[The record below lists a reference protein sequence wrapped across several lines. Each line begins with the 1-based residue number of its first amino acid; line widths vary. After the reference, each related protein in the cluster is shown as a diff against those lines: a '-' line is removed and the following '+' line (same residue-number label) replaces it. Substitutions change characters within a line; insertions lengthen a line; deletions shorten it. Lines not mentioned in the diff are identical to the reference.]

1 MSQKYTIRRNIILN
15 SVRLF
20 ISVIISLFI
29 SYYFLWSPSP
39 FAMSFTLPFYILTS
53 ILVAIIV
60 IMIKNPTTIKMKIGL
75 LIASCFI
82 SFVGSLIIEL
92 GADET
97 KLRKIEM
104 LRMNEKHHLALTSH
118 DAYAKFDNRIL
129 TVNNIDDR
137 SVNIKQEFYLYN
149 ESGDLLRTYTA
160 DEIVKEIRDVLPF
173 AGEQK
178 SRVYFNGVNMNT
190 GGYFSL
196 TKKEPEILLNIAY
209 DLDEKE
215 AKEVKKDVPPIP
227 GKHITYHKIFE
238 YKIKI
243 DKNGNIVK
251 DKNLLKLWFVGN
263 ESEDRIAPYKSIN
276 YPLYLNNYK
285 K

>member
-1 MSQKYTIRRNIILN
+1 MN

-29 SYYFLWSPSP
+29 SYYFLWSPSL
-39 FAMSFTLPFYILTS
+39 FAMSFTLPIYILTS
-53 ILVAIIV
+53 IVVAIIV
-60 IMIKNPTTIKMKIGL
+60 LMIKNPTTIKMKIGL
-75 LIASCFI
+75 LIVSCFI
-82 SFVGSLIIEL
+82 SFVGSLVIEL
-92 GADET
+92 QADET

-104 LRMNEKHHLALTSH
+104 LRMDEKYHLALTSH

-149 ESGDLLRTYTA
+149 ESGDLLHTYTA

-173 AGEQK
+173 SGEQK

-209 DLDEKE
+209 ELNEKE

-227 GKHITYHKIFE
+227 GEHITYHKIFE

-263 ESEDRIAPYKSIN
+263 ESEERIATYKSIN
-276 YPLYLNNYK
+276 YPLYLNKYEK
-285 K
+285 

>member
-1 MSQKYTIRRNIILN
+1 MN

-29 SYYFLWSPSP
+29 SYYFLMSPSP
-39 FAMSFTLPFYILTS
+39 LAMSFTLPFYILTS
-53 ILVAIIV
+53 IVVAIIV
-60 IMIKNPTTIKMKIGL
+60 LLIKNPTTMKTKIGL
-75 LIASCFI
+75 LIISCFI
-82 SFVGSLIIEL
+82 SFVGSLVIEL
-92 GADET
+92 EADET

-104 LRMNEKHHLALTSH
+104 LRMNEQYNLTLTSH

-129 TVNNIDDR
+129 TVNNIEDR
-137 SVNIKQEFYLYN
+137 YVDIKQEFHLYN

-173 AGEQK
+173 SGEQK
-178 SRVYFNGVNMNT
+178 NRVYFNGVNMNT

-196 TKKEPEILLNIAY
+196 TKKEPELLLSIAY
-209 DLDEKE
+209 ELNEKE
-215 AKEVKKDVPPIP
+215 AKEVKKDVPPIS

-263 ESEDRIAPYKSIN
+263 ESEEIIAPYKSIN
-276 YPLYLNNYK
+276 YPLYLKDYEK
-285 K
+285 